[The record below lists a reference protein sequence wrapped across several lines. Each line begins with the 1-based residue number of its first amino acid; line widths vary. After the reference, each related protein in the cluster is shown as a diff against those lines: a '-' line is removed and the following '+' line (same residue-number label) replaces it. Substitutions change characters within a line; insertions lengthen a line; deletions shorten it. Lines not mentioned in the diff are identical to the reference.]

1 MAKPVPLTISTE
13 YLPKEVGNLR
23 KEIEQLPRSLRDRL
37 LPWCDKICRFIYLQ
51 GRLFEMAQENLDR
64 LQLEMK
70 CLHFDLDCTRQER
83 NELQEELENHTE
95 GW

>member
-13 YLPKEVGNLR
+13 YLPKEVGILR

-37 LPWCDKICRFIYLQ
+37 IYLQ